1 MDKKDFS
8 IDDFTNLISY
18 TVLKKLYSVKNGK

>member
-8 IDDFTNLISY
+8 IDDFTNLINY